1 MIRSKLLFSLLLAGL
16 ALTAVS
22 VASPANALPS
32 STICDPH
39 SYGAKV
45 DGVSKDTA
53 AIQAAIDACEQRG
66 GGTVR
71 LSAGTWLSAPIVLK
85 SNITLQLDKGATLL
99 GSSDHQD
106 YPAKTEFR
114 VPGRWSLVSATEATN
129 VSITGEGVI
138 DGAGES
144 WWQEARAVGEHG
156 VMGSDH
162 TRPRLV
168 VFDHCRHV
176 LVEGVTIQNSPM
188 WQLVPY
194 YSDDVTIRNVRVL
207 APQHSPNTDAID
219 PFSSSHVVIDH
230 VYADVGDD
238 DVAIKSGKANSE
250 GPDDPSRDITITD
263 CTFLH
268 GHGLSVGSEIAGGAQ
283 NIHAE
288 RIHFDGTDN
297 GIRIKAN
304 RDRGSDVSALTF
316 RDIDMKN
323 VKNAIIISEY
333 YPKILPPD
341 PDPAQPVTRLTP
353 HFHNITLENVTATD
367 IVSAGAIAGLPEAP
381 IRGVIMKNVRIEAQ
395 HGLAI
400 SNARRLRRKSRSRP
414 ATDRPSSRR
423 PEGSSRSNDG
433 RNAAA
438 SPLQNDVGEGWTA
451 VEIFRTHDWFIS
463 NHRLRNGGLSRAGS
477 RRIEPAD
484 QPFAR
489 SRLNIRRC
497 DHRPA
502 PWV

>member
-1 MIRSKLLFSLLLAGL
+1 MTRSKSLFSWLLAGL

-22 VASPANALPS
+22 MTSSASAPS
-32 STICDPH
+32 PSTTCDPH

-66 GGTVR
+66 GGTVK

-85 SNITLQLDKGATLL
+85 SNITLELDKGTTLL

-106 YPAKTEFR
+106 FPAKTEFR
-114 VPGRWSLVSATEATN
+114 APGRQSLVSATDATN

-144 WWQEARAVGEHG
+144 WWQEARTFGDHG

-188 WQLVPY
+188 WQVVPY
-194 YSDDVTIRNVRVL
+194 YSDDVTIRNIKVL

-219 PFSSSHVVIDH
+219 PFSSSHVLIDH

-238 DVAIKSGKANSE
+238 NVAIKSGKANSE

-268 GHGLSVGSEIAGGAQ
+268 GHGLSIGSEIAGGAQ
-283 NIHAE
+283 NIRAE

-304 RDRGSDVSALTF
+304 RDRGNDVSSLTF

-341 PDPAQPVTRLTP
+341 PDPVQPVTRLTP
-353 HFHNITLENVTATD
+353 HFHDIALENVTATD

-381 IRGVIMKNVRIEAQ
+381 IRGVILKNVRIEAQ

-400 SNARRLRRKSRSRP
+400 SNADVSGKGVTVQAS
-414 ATDRPSSRR
+414 D
-423 PEGSSRSNDG
+423 GSSIIK
-433 RNAAA
+433 AAGGI
-438 SPLQNDVGEGWTA
+438 VT
-451 VEIFRTHDWFIS
+451 FR
-463 NHRLRNGGLSRAGS
+463 
-477 RRIEPAD
+477 
-484 QPFAR
+484 
-489 SRLNIRRC
+489 
-497 DHRPA
+497 
-502 PWV
+502 